1 MNDSTHEAVENA
13 LRIMEDL
20 KANYDIT
27 LRVNKNGY
35 CAAYLNEITPRGK
48 TLRKQVEWET
58 DTLEKASEFLEALED
73 ICAEENA
80 FRPEVYRTGEN

>member
-1 MNDSTHEAVENA
+1 MNESTLEAVNKV
-13 LRIMEDL
+13 LWIMEKL
-20 KANYDIT
+20 KYNFDIT

-58 DTLEKASEFLEALED
+58 DTPSKADEFIEALEE

-80 FRPEVYRTGEN
+80 FHGEPEND

>member
-1 MNDSTHEAVENA
+1 MTESTQEAVA
-13 LRIMEDL
+13 KVLYLMEDL
-20 KANYDIT
+20 KENYDIT

-58 DTLEKASEFLEALED
+58 DTPKKAEEFISALEE
-73 ICAEENA
+73 ICEEENA
-80 FRPEVYRTGEN
+80 IFAPEENAQ

>member
-1 MNDSTHEAVENA
+1 MTESTHEAVEKV
-13 LRIMEDL
+13 LCIMENL
-20 KANYDIT
+20 KDNFDIT

-58 DTLEKASEFLEALED
+58 DTYSKAEEFIEALEE

-80 FRPEVYRTGEN
+80 FNTELAPGEND

>member
-1 MNDSTHEAVENA
+1 MTESTLEAVSRA
-13 LRIMEDL
+13 LWLMEDL
-20 KANYDIT
+20 KQNYDIT

-58 DTLEKASEFLEALED
+58 DTPKKADEFIEALQE

-80 FRPEVYRTGEN
+80 IFAPIEENE

>member
-1 MNDSTHEAVENA
+1 MTESTQEAVA
-13 LRIMEDL
+13 KVLYIMEDL
-20 KANYDIT
+20 KENYDIT

-58 DTLEKASEFLEALED
+58 DTTGKAEEFIEALEE
-73 ICAEENA
+73 ICAEEQA
-80 FRPEVYRTGEN
+80 LYTTAEQA